1 MEKIF
6 VRCKAKQV
14 GSNTWVEGYPRYSKG
29 SEVPTH
35 LIDED
40 TEFNDIAEYD
50 IIPSTIC
57 RMSPWTVGDKE
68 LCEHDIVITKFGK
81 AVVKYGT
88 YYLHELLDA
97 DSVVDESICTRG
109 FYLEYNKNVM
119 GMIDFDILT
128 SAEIFGNEFDS
139 DETPISPVEAIHIL
153 TYGLITNDSKLIDAR
168 KAAIKAL
175 GLMDKNAEAPEID
188 IHNIQK
194 YIGKPIYI
202 MYGDE
207 GQWDIVVSI
216 SDNYVKLL
224 SKDSVTIDTYG
235 TAWVAFEKEPFETV
249 E

>member
-14 GSNTWVEGYPRYSKG
+14 GSNTWVEGYPKYN
-29 SEVPTH
+29 SENIPTM

-40 TEFNDIAEYD
+40 PAVDGIVTYD
-50 IIPSTIC
+50 IVPSTIC
-57 RMSPWTVGDKE
+57 RMTPWMIRDIG
-68 LCEHDIVITKFGK
+68 LCEHDIVVTKFGR
-81 AVVKYGT
+81 AIVKYGT
-88 YYLHELLDA
+88 YYLHELLDV
-97 DSVVDESICTRG
+97 DSVVDESICTQG
-109 FYLEYNKNVM
+109 FYLEYDKNVM

-128 SAEIFGNEFDS
+128 NAEIFGNEFDS
-139 DETPISPVEAIHIL
+139 DETPISPAEAIHIL
-153 TYGLITNDSKLIDAR
+153 TNNLITKDSKIIDAR
-168 KAAIKAL
+168 KTAIKAL
-175 GLMDKNAEAPEID
+175 ELMSKMEEAPEID
-188 IHNIQK
+188 IDNFQK

-235 TAWVAFEKEPFETV
+235 TTWVAFEKEPFPEV